1 MDVRRRRVDL
11 LLTLARDSSRL
22 FMRALEALVL
32 LTAVLGAVALTVV
45 WVGVPLLLRVAD
57 VVRARADTERAR
69 VREHLRVHL
78 PEPSRNPST
87 GPVQARVAM
96 RVADPVA
103 RRELLWL
110 TYQATVGVLATA
122 LSVLECVTHL
132 VLWWLPG
139 PYVLTLHSRCSVR
152 LLRMPGV
159 GLDERVSELTRWRA
173 LTVDVQAA
181 ELRRIE
187 RDLHDGAQ
195 ARLIALS
202 LHLGMAQTLFDT
214 APDEARGMVLEARGM
229 SGDILTG
236 LRDLVRGIYP
246 PVLSERGLGDAVRAL
261 ALSMPVPIEVD
272 VSLPPQ
278 RLGAAL
284 ESAAFFAVSESLTNA
299 VKHADATRVRVSLR
313 LDAQV
318 LRIRVV
324 DDGIGGI
331 DPDAGTGLAGLRH
344 RLQAFD
350 GALSIRSPAGGPTE
364 ILMEVPCESS

>member
-1 MDVRRRRVDL
+1 MDARGHRVDL
-11 LLTLARDSSRL
+11 LLTLVRDSSRL

-32 LTAVLGAVALTVV
+32 LAAVLGAAALTPV
-45 WVGVPLLLRVAD
+45 WVGVPLLLAVAD
-57 VVRARADTERAR
+57 VVRVRADSERAR
-69 VREHLRVHL
+69 AREHLRVHL
-78 PEPSRNPST
+78 PPPSSTPSAGSVHT
-87 GPVQARVAM
+87 RLAA
-96 RVADPVA
+96 RVADPGA

-110 TYQATVGVLATA
+110 TYQATVGVLVTA

-139 PYVLTLHSRCSVR
+139 PYALTLHSRCSVR
-152 LLRMPGV
+152 LLRPPGA
-159 GLDERVSELTRWRA
+159 GLEERVSELTRWRA
-173 LTVDVQAA
+173 LTVDSQAA

-202 LHLGMAQTLFDT
+202 LHLGMADAMFDT
-214 APDEARGMVLEARGM
+214 APDEARRLVFEARDM

-261 ALSMPVPIEVD
+261 ALSMPVPVDVEVD
-272 VSLPPQ
+272 LPPR
-278 RLGAAL
+278 RLSAAL
-284 ESAAFFAVSESLTNA
+284 ESAAYFAVSETLTNA
-299 VKHADATRVRVSLR
+299 VKHADATLVQVSLR
-313 LDAQV
+313 IDAQV

-324 DDGIGGI
+324 DDGIGGV
-331 DPDAGTGLAGLRH
+331 DPRAGTGLVGLRH

-350 GALSIRSPAGGPTE
+350 GALSIHSPVGGPTE
-364 ILMEVPCESS
+364 ILMEAPCESS